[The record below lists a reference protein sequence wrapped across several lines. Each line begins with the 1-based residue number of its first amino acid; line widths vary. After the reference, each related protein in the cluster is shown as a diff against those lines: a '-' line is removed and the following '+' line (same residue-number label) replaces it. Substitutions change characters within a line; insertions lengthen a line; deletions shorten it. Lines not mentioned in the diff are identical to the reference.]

1 MQVIHAKTHHVLL
14 ALWALLIIAVVAVVH
29 LRQSQHHQVR
39 FVPDFPPVEVPAVV
53 VNSSPHTWEVMGQV
67 EARLEQLIER
77 G

>member
-39 FVPDFPPVEVPAVV
+39 FVPDFPPVEVPEVEH
-53 VNSSPHTWEVMGQV
+53 SSPHTWEVMSQV
-67 EARLEQLIER
+67 EAKLEQLIER